1 MGPEE
6 SEAHRGSRDRSA
18 PWGEVVSM
26 WKFSLLAVVAGLGV
40 ACATPAPKTH
50 SLLVTATAYNSV
62 RGQTQGDPTEAAWGD
77 RLSPGMKVIAVSR
90 DLLEMGLGRG
100 TRVKI
105 DGLEGEYVVLDK
117 MSRRWTRRIDLYMG
131 VDVKA
136 ARRWGKREVRIH
148 WTPPPAAP

>member
-1 MGPEE
+1 M
-6 SEAHRGSRDRSA
+6 SVSA
-18 PWGEVVSM
+18 RWQLPRAVST
-26 WKFSLLAVVAGLGV
+26 LRAGGLI
-40 ACATPAPKTH
+40 
-50 SLLVTATAYNSV
+50 AY
-62 RGQTQGDPTEAAWGD
+62 PTEAAWGD